1 MGKFLG
7 TQETIAI
14 AVSPFLLLVLAEL
27 EFLVLC
33 GGLHS
38 VGGSEERQHTQVK
51 KESTSLSQV
60 PGVTHANAFSHFL
73 VALGGFLDD
82 LCRSTES

>member
-1 MGKFLG
+1 M
-7 TQETIAI
+7 
-14 AVSPFLLLVLAEL
+14 
-27 EFLVLC
+27 
-33 GGLHS
+33 
-38 VGGSEERQHTQVK
+38 GGSEERQHKQVT

-60 PGVTHANAFSHFL
+60 PGVSHVNTSSHFL

>member
-1 MGKFLG
+1 MFLG
-7 TQETIAI
+7 TIAI
-14 AVSPFLLLVLAEL
+14 AVSPFLLLLLAQL

-38 VGGSEERQHTQVK
+38 VGGSEERQHKQVK
-51 KESTSLSQV
+51 KESTSLSRV
-60 PGVTHANAFSHFL
+60 PGVSHVHTSSHFL